1 MGKAWSKF
9 ISAVAIIP
17 ALAISLTGCSG
28 EDGVDGKDAEEV
40 NVDSLAN
47 VLRDEITSSLWD
59 TLYSQPYVDTV
70 YNILF
75 DNAFA
80 DAWMDS
86 VRNALLD
93 SLRLADYDS
102 LYRELYDSVYSDI
115 YSQAVTRTLKAWTWT
130 SKDNIYGAFANLYPL
145 MYEGYKGSSGQD
157 SPQPLG
163 VKVSNTCEQLNL
175 TDEDLKH
182 MTQEQY
188 DALAAKV
195 PPCRWKKILV
205 KAWIEGFTDTAT
217 VSGTVNPDTTKTFGP
232 TFNFD
237 NEALLALTAP
247 TKTNIQVRVY
257 ALENDHE
264 ILFFSTSEPTTVHP
278 VQVNGAEL
286 VGVEN
291 RNWYSAVWVTPNMDS
306 IPNILEEVAELLPG
320 KTLKVYQKYAEDE
333 LMSLSTL
340 RVARAVFEVLQK
352 RGIKYVEND
361 GAGSPG
367 QKVNYPIEVLR
378 SKQAVCNEFSYLMAS
393 VLEAIGFEVY
403 IVTIPSHMFIGWANE
418 KGSNTLGFVETTM
431 LSDEDALFTEAY
443 GAGADKFNEQQ
454 ELGNFQNGTSSI
466 LFLEDARKFGIT
478 PNEIP

>member
-1 MGKAWSKF
+1 MRLSKL
-9 ISAVAIIP
+9 IRNGIIIGMMSIVP
-17 ALAISLTGCSG
+17 LTSCSG

-47 VLRDEITSSLWD
+47 VLRDEITGSLWD

-80 DAWMDS
+80 TAWMDS

-102 LYRELYDSVYSDI
+102 LYSKLYDSVYADI
-115 YSQAVTRTLKAWTWT
+115 YSQAVVRTLKAWTWS
-130 SKDNIYGAFANLYPL
+130 SKENIYGAFANLYPL
-145 MYEGYKGSSGQD
+145 MYKDYVGGSGQP
-157 SPQPLG
+157 SPQPIG
-163 VKVSNTCEQLNL
+163 VKVSNTCEQLKL
-175 TDEDLKH
+175 TEEDLLH

-205 KAWIEGFTDTAT
+205 KAWIEGFTDTAS

-237 NEALLALTAP
+237 NDALLALTAP
-247 TKTNIQVRVY
+247 KNTNIQVRVY

-264 ILFFSTSEPTTVHP
+264 ILFYSSAEPTTVHP
-278 VQVNGAEL
+278 VHINGAEL
-286 VGVEN
+286 VGIKN

-306 IPNILEEVAELLPG
+306 IPKILDEVAELLPE
-320 KTLKVYQKYAEDE
+320 KTLKAYQQYAEDE
-333 LMSLSTL
+333 TMTQSSM
-340 RVARAVFEVLQK
+340 RVVGAVFKVLQK
-352 RGIKYVEND
+352 RGIKYIENN
-361 GAGSPG
+361 GAGSTG
-367 QKVNYPIEVLR
+367 QKVNYPVEVLR

-418 KGSNTLGFVETTM
+418 KGSKTLGFVETTM
-431 LSDEDALFTEAY
+431 LSQETASFESAY
-443 GAGADKFNEQQ
+443 NSGIDKFNEQQ
-454 ELGNFQNGTSSI
+454 ELGNFENEKSSI

-478 PNEIP
+478 PNDIP